1 MTLPELL
8 ERLRAGDQRAVAR
21 LISWVEDGD
30 RDQLREAA
38 EALNPAAGR
47 AQVIGLTGSPG
58 VGKSTLAGALV
69 AAYRA
74 QGLTV
79 GVLAVDPSSP
89 FTGGALLGDRV
100 RMQRHALDEGV
111 YIRSMATR
119 GHLGG
124 LAWATPQAVR
134 VLDAAGCDV
143 VLVETVGVGQAE
155 VEVAGLADTTL
166 VALAPGFGDAVQVA
180 KAGIL
185 EVADVFVV
193 NKADRDGAEV
203 VARDLRQMLHL
214 GAATPWQVPVLL
226 TVAERGDGVAQLVE
240 AIAAHRAHL
249 ASSGELE
256 RRRRHRAAREIEEVA
271 LASLRTEL
279 GELGH
284 GEALDTLAEQVAAGK
299 LGPYSAADQL
309 LAGVRAPAAERGRPA
324 AGLGGGEDL
333 RADDHRGQRLQGH
346 QLEPR
351 PAQSFEHLGRHQLD
365 RRGHHQGR
373 QPGGQLPGPG
383 RVQQRRRPDRVRP
396 HHPRDRGWGPAVAQG
411 PEDPVDQGAV
421 GDGGHRA
428 RGGGQALPEPAG
440 GGGHGGLGVGMELAA
455 QRGQGGRGI
464 GAAGRSGQVP
474 DGGHGGLAG
483 QQDGHRLLEP
493 GRVGGHLEQAVDG
506 GGGDLDGAALA
517 VAGGGQDRRG
527 QASGAHRSR

>member
-1 MTLPELL
+1 VKPRPVDQLL
-8 ERLRAGDQRAVAR
+8 ERLRTGDKRAVAR

-58 VGKSTLAGALV
+58 VGKSTLADALV

-74 QGLTV
+74 EGRTV

-100 RMQRHALDEGV
+100 RMQRHAVDEDV

-134 VLDAAGCDV
+134 VLDAAGCEV
-143 VLVETVGVGQAE
+143 ILVETVGVGQAE

-214 GAATPWQVPVLL
+214 GEARAWQVPVVL
-226 TVAERGDGVAQLVE
+226 TVAERGQGVDKLVE

-249 ASSGELE
+249 ESSGELD
-256 RRRRHRAAREIEEVA
+256 RRRRRRAEREIEEVA
-271 LASLRTEL
+271 LADLRAEL
-279 GELGH
+279 GTLGQ
-284 GEALDTLAEQVAAGK
+284 GEALETLAEQVAAGK

-309 LAGVRAPAAERGRPA
+309 LAGVRG
-324 AGLGGGEDL
+324 
-333 RADDHRGQRLQGH
+333 
-346 QLEPR
+346 
-351 PAQSFEHLGRHQLD
+351 
-365 RRGHHQGR
+365 
-373 QPGGQLPGPG
+373 
-383 RVQQRRRPDRVRP
+383 
-396 HHPRDRGWGPAVAQG
+396 DRG
-411 PEDPVDQGAV
+411 
-421 GDGGHRA
+421 
-428 RGGGQALPEPAG
+428 
-440 GGGHGGLGVGMELAA
+440 
-455 QRGQGGRGI
+455 
-464 GAAGRSGQVP
+464 
-474 DGGHGGLAG
+474 
-483 QQDGHRLLEP
+483 
-493 GRVGGHLEQAVDG
+493 
-506 GGGDLDGAALA
+506 
-517 VAGGGQDRRG
+517 
-527 QASGAHRSR
+527 